1 MLHNGL
7 QETRLLGAAA
17 ERLTECDRPVKGVG
31 QTLLAR
37 GQKEVADV
45 QLFRLAAGRHVADNE
60 LIPLARQLFE
70 QRRDLLGRMDGKNVN
85 VRTKKL
91 IDAPCARCDVW
102 KAHERLAPA
111 DIFGQ
116 LDGAHAVAAAAH
128 RAGILFIEAD
138 AVVGTVRR
146 VGAVAVGVGVAQT
159 KDMFFHRLFPFQISP
174 RDWRK

>member
-1 MLHNGL
+1 MLPPASSTTTRSPACWHNGL

-91 IDAPCARCDVW
+91 IERSLARAVMLW

-116 LDGAHAVAAAAH
+116 LDGAQ
-128 RAGILFIEAD
+128 I
-138 AVVGTVRR
+138 VVTGDLDVDDR
-146 VGAVAVGVGVAQT
+146 
-159 KDMFFHRLFPFQISP
+159 
-174 RDWRK
+174 